1 MFQRI
6 RYIAAVSSMLFALLQ
21 AWAQEQSVRIA
32 QGSAAVLRADAA
44 NALSYLWFRDGEPID
59 GFHDRRLTVGE
70 AGIYT
75 VMALGNDCNS
85 DMSDPV
91 QVIVDPRGSPVTV
104 DMRIRNEPDRP
115 TVLLGTPFTYQLFIH
130 NDSEH
135 PATGVKTTVRLPR
148 EVAYEQVSGYYDG
161 TVSYDPATH
170 EATWIYGTM
179 EAGQSASLRIT
190 VRAQREGLAAQW
202 AQVSSLETDRNGHD
216 NEALATVEIIEL
228 TIPNVFTPNGDG
240 VNDLF
245 VIRGIELFPQHRL
258 VIFNRWGNEIYR
270 SDNYRNDWNGGSIS
284 EGTYYYVLEVK
295 THNGRWQTFKGF
307 VTIIRA
313 MSG

>member
-1 MFQRI
+1 
-6 RYIAAVSSMLFALLQ
+6 MLCALLQ
-21 AWAQEQSVRIA
+21 AWAQQQSVHIA
-32 QGSAAVLRADAA
+32 QGSAVVLRADAT

-59 GFHDRRLTVGE
+59 GLHDQRLTVDE
-70 AGIYT
+70 PGIYT

-91 QVIVDPRGSPVTV
+91 QVIVDPGGAPVTV

-130 NDSEH
+130 NGSEH

-148 EVAYEQVSGYYDG
+148 EVAYEQVPGYYDG
-161 TVSYDPATH
+161 TVSYDPTTH
-170 EATWIYGTM
+170 EVAWVYGTM

-202 AQVSSLETDRNGHD
+202 AQVSSMEADRNSHD

-270 SDNYRNDWNGGSIS
+270 SDNYRNDWNGGGIS

-295 THNGRWQTFKGF
+295 TQNGRWQTFKGF
-307 VTIIRA
+307 ITIIRA
-313 MSG
+313 MPG